1 MKNIIYIFLNTDEII
16 DIIKPISPKIK
27 YIGGI
32 KLQQDN
38 QIDPITDVCF
48 YYFLF

>member
-1 MKNIIYIFLNTDEII
+1 MKNLIYIFLNTDEII

-32 KLQQDN
+32 KLQQN
-38 QIDPITDVCF
+38 KTITSITSV
-48 YYFLF
+48 